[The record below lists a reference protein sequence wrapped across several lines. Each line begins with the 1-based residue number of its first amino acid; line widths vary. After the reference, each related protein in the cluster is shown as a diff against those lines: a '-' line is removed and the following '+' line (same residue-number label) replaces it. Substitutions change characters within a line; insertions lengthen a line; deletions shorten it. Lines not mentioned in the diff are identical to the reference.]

1 MFKNIVVVGMGYVGI
16 PVAVEFARVGFDVIG
31 INRSRPKVDMINN
44 AECPIK
50 GNEPELPELLTKV
63 VKEGKLKATQEFSV
77 CKDAD
82 AILIAVQ
89 TPFNVEEMK
98 PKYESLE
105 SAVRD
110 VGRNLSNGTLVIIE
124 STIAPTTMEK
134 VVKPILEKESGLKAG
149 EEFYLGNCPERVTP
163 GKLLKN
169 IRELN
174 RAVGGI
180 NEQTRERMIELYK
193 HIVKAE
199 LYPTNCL
206 TAEVVKTAENA
217 YRDVQIAFANEIAMI
232 CSKFGIDVFEV
243 RELVNK
249 CPYRDMHLPGAGVG
263 GHCLP
268 KDSWLL
274 TYGIGDKY
282 DPKMLKLGREINDNM
297 PFQMLELIEAG
308 LTEVGIDKDKSTV
321 SIMGLAYLE
330 ESDDIRN
337 SPAFSILDGV
347 KKMGARYYLH
357 DPFVEEFNGE
367 EITKDIDEVIK
378 NSDCIVIVTAHD
390 VYRQM
395 KIGEL
400 KEKMKG
406 NVIIDGRNV
415 FNKTEC
421 KENGFIYRGIG
432 K

>member
-16 PVAVEFARVGFDVIG
+16 PLAVEFARAGFDVIG
-31 INRSRPKVDMINN
+31 INRSRPKVDMINR

-50 GNEPELPELLTKV
+50 GNEPELPELLIKV
-63 VKEGKLKATQEFSV
+63 VKDGKLKATQDFSV

-110 VGRNLSNGTLVIIE
+110 VGKNLSNGTLVIIE

-199 LYPTNCL
+199 LYPTDCL

-249 CPYRDMHLPGAGVG
+249 CPYRDMHLPGTGVG

-297 PFQMLELIEAG
+297 PLQMVELIKAG
-308 LTEVGIDKDKSTV
+308 LTEAGIDKDKSTIL
-321 SIMGLAYLE
+321 IMGLAFLE
-330 ESDDIRN
+330 ESDDTRN
-337 SPAFSILDGV
+337 SPAYTILDEV
-347 KKMGARYYLH
+347 KKMGADYYLH

-367 EITKDIDEVIK
+367 KITKDLDETLK
-378 NSDCIVIVTAHD
+378 NSDCIVIVTMHD
-390 VYRQM
+390 VYRRM
-395 KIGEL
+395 KIEDL

-415 FNKTEC
+415 FNKAKC
-421 KENGFIYRGIG
+421 IENGFVYRGIG